1 MFEKTTILMQET
13 YPVSQAL
20 GRATTFCREDGWDL
34 CHETEEALRVLRG
47 LSTPLP
53 LSLLPI
59 GFRGEQIIAMDTS
72 TAAIERNVAPLYI
85 STQTPYWELKS
96 IVTLEGNTSEE
107 DAPYISFQHA
117 SQAAKEAGQEQTQK
131 TEAHLLSRALHSPL
145 FSARNQEEISWVQNR
160 ALSLEDQQGFDAFG
174 LRLAD
179 AGMDGQ
185 AWRVIGA
192 ERAIANRVRFAIHA
206 FHCAHFFGIS
216 TQILAPALTLIH
228 GRASWPWANHL
239 LKLHKAIYGEDR

>member
-1 MFEKTTILMQET
+1 MFEKTTILMRET
-13 YPVSQAL
+13 YPVSQAID
-20 GRATTFCREDGWDL
+20 RAKNLCSDEGWDL
-34 CHETEEALRVLRG
+34 CDETDETLRALHG
-47 LSTPLP
+47 LGSPLP

-59 GFRGEQIIAMDTS
+59 GFRGEQVMAMDTS
-72 TAAIERNVAPLYI
+72 SAAIERNLAPLYV

-96 IVTLEGNTSEE
+96 IVTAEGNTSKE

-117 SQAAKEAGQEQTQK
+117 SQAAKEAAQKETQK
-131 TEAHLLSRALHSPL
+131 AEAPLLNRALHSPF
-145 FSARNQEEISWVQNR
+145 FSARNQEDIAWVQHR

-179 AGMDGQ
+179 AGIDGQ

-216 TQILAPALTLIH
+216 TEVLAPALTHIH

-239 LKLHKAIYGEDR
+239 LTLHKAVYGEDG